1 VLCRFLVWRSPR
13 LRFIL
18 GCCIIFFFAIL
29 PSEVQT
35 FGLSALG
42 LTLDISASQHVCLV
56 MLKTKHYLRS
66 VILAIPDTH

>member
-1 VLCRFLVWRSPR
+1 MLFL
-13 LRFIL
+13 
-18 GCCIIFFFAIL
+18 FFFAIL

-66 VILAIPDTH
+66 VILAIPDTLISFLLIGNVK